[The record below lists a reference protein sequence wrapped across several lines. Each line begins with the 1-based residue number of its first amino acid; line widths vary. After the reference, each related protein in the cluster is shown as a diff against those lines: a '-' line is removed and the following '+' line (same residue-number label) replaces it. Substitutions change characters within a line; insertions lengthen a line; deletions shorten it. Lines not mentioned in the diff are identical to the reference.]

1 MQMSHWATVLV
12 IVGAVVSS
20 VAMGACA
27 LGSAAER
34 DRKAGGQG
42 AAASGGASGSNT
54 SDQAPPVS
62 PTLAGV
68 NQEGEAPPSPS
79 SPQPAPLPAAGTI
92 PDAGA
97 PDSAGPP
104 LLPSGFLDA
113 GVQDGGRASVKDAG
127 RP

>member
-20 VAMGACA
+20 AAVGACA
-27 LGSAAER
+27 LGSAADR
-34 DRKAGGQG
+34 DRKAEGQG
-42 AAASGGASGSNT
+42 AAAAGGTSGSTT

-62 PTLAGV
+62 PTLAGG
-68 NQEGEAPPSPS
+68 NHEGEAPPSAS
-79 SPQPAPLPAAGTI
+79 SPRPAPLPAAGAI

-97 PDSAGPP
+97 SDSAAPP